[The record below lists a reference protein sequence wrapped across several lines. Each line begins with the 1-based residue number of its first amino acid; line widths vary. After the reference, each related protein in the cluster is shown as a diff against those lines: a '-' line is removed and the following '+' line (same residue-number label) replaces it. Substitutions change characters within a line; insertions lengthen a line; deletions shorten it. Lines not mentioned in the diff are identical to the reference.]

1 MKFKL
6 PEIPPPKLI
15 KTLRGFN
22 LLPAIVFLPTRR
34 RCDEAALEVASDK
47 SQRTNAEKERQRLEI
62 FQSYVIDNPEIKT
75 HKHRKILLNSGVAAH
90 HAGHIPAWKMLVEK
104 MMSKG
109 LLDAIFATSTVAAG
123 VDFPARTVVL
133 SQADARGNDGW
144 RPLQASELQQMTGRA
159 GRRGKDNVGFVV
171 LAPSNFQNPPRI
183 AALLKSPPDALES
196 KFRATYTSLLNLL
209 DAFGGFSPVREIA
222 EKSFAFRD
230 TARTVL
236 KLEKGRDK
244 RRQNLQTKL
253 DQSGF
258 NYSIADV
265 RGFERLTSVRMRFQE
280 KLPTTRA
287 DIRREWLKKNVV
299 AGRIVSRGKSGGRFF
314 LVISVHGEKVT
325 AMREDGQGT
334 NFALS
339 NVNRV
344 YEKNY
349 PIKEDSIEK
358 AFYEIY
364 EGKNPALDEPKLV
377 HKKDET
383 DEAAEIIGKLIESF
397 LPEKASEDRRRS
409 AMSFLW
415 ETWDDAEFLQK
426 TERDIETL
434 KSEIWLPFEHRATVL
449 HHFGYIDFQS
459 QKVTERG
466 KWLADL
472 RLDRPLLVG
481 EALRRGLFD
490 KLEIKQMA
498 GLMAALAADSDRNF
512 GELYLSD
519 KLLDTLGEAEEIIFD
534 VSNVEWKNGVEP
546 APEMNFS
553 AAATVETW
561 ANGMSWSDLVFQTKA
576 EEGDLVRLLSR
587 TGEALM
593 QLANLKVEHAEAAQL
608 ARKTADV
615 ILREP
620 IR

>member
-1 MKFKL
+1 MKYRL
-6 PEIPPPKLI
+6 PEIPPPQLI
-15 KTLRGFN
+15 KALRGFN

-47 SQRTNAEKERQRLEI
+47 SQRTNAEKEQQRLEI
-62 FQSYVIDNPEIKT
+62 YQSYIVENPEIKS

-90 HAGHIPAWKMLVEK
+90 HAGHIPAWKLLVEK

-183 AALLKSPPDALES
+183 ATLLKSPPDALES

-209 DAFGGFSPVREIA
+209 DAFGDFANVREIA

-236 KLEKGRDK
+236 KLEKQIEGK
-244 RRQNLQTKL
+244 RLSLEKKL
-253 DQSGF
+253 AANEFVYTID
-258 NYSIADV
+258 DV
-265 RGFERLTSVRMRFQE
+265 RGFERLTQARVRLQAKRAY
-280 KLPTTRA
+280 TR
-287 DIRREWLKKNVV
+287 DDRRRKWLEETVE
-299 AGRIVSRGKSGGRFF
+299 AGRIVTKSRNSKRIF
-314 LVISVHGEKVT
+314 LVLSVFGEKVAT
-325 AMREDGQGT
+325 MREDGQGVT
-334 NFALS
+334 LS
-339 NVNRV
+339 LSHIGRIYDN
-344 YEKNY
+344 KY
-349 PIKEDSIEK
+349 PIQEESLDKAFDDIVEGRNAPLIEPKVSPEKDERDESLEIIDNLIEK
-358 AFYEIY
+358 
-364 EGKNPALDEPKLV
+364 
-377 HKKDET
+377 
-383 DEAAEIIGKLIESF
+383 F
-397 LPEKASEDRRRS
+397 LPENASEDTHRN
-409 AMSFLW
+409 AAIILW
-415 ETWDDAEFLQK
+415 DGWNDAEFIGK
-426 TERDIETL
+426 IERDIETL
-434 KSEIWLPFEHRATVL
+434 KSEIWLPFEHRARVL
-449 HHFGYIDFQS
+449 HHFGYLDFNT

-472 RLDRPLLVG
+472 RVDRPLLVG

-490 KLEIKQMA
+490 EIEIKQMA

-519 KLLDTLGEAEEIIFD
+519 KLLDTLGVAENIIFD
-534 VSNVEWKNGVEP
+534 VSNIEWKNGVEP

-561 ANGMSWSDLVFQTKA
+561 ADGMSWSDLVFRTKA

-593 QLANLKVEHAEAAQL
+593 QLAYLKDEHAEAAQL